1 MSSSYIATDNEII
14 HVLQP
19 ESFLCIS
26 FDNDEKEPDMIY
38 LNTVDKM
45 SDLFK
50 KQEDLLLFNMHDNKL
65 IKQIRQIRQN
75 LDERGYLGQMFSMK
89 TEDASLICPDLI
101 KLVQLSNTVKEKT
114 LLIFNTSAVEPT
126 REIRSSAEFIE
137 QLKQRKLTT
146 NTFMI
151 PFSRGSNP
159 LIEAIVLYKRTR
171 E

>member
-1 MSSSYIATDNEII
+1 MTSSYIAANNEII

-45 SDLFK
+45 SDLFE
-50 KQEDLLLFNMHDNKL
+50 KQQDLLLFDMHDNKL
-65 IKQIRQIRQN
+65 IKQIRQIRQI
-75 LDERGYLGQMFSMK
+75 LDERGYLEKMVSIK
-89 TEDASLICPDLI
+89 TEAASLICPELI
-101 KLVQLSNTVKEKT
+101 KLVQFSNTVKEKT
-114 LLIFNTSAVEPT
+114 LLLFNTNAVEPT
-126 REIRSSAEFIE
+126 REIRSSADFIE
-137 QLKQRKLTT
+137 QLTKRKLTAS
-146 NTFMI
+146 TFMI

-159 LIEAIVLYKRTR
+159 LIEAIVLYKRTS